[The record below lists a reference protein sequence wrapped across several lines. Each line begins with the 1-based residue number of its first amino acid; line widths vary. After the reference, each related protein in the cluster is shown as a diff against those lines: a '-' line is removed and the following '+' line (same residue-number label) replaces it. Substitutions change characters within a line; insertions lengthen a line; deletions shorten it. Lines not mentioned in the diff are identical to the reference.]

1 MTKLIAITSIRAGT
15 GKTTIASILAEK
27 LCKEGTVLIIDNNK
41 LNINIYNIK
50 TSSIDDIKL
59 YLCLENKETCKKAIK
74 ESATEI
80 KDNIFF
86 FSGSHE
92 LLSEKELICLKEQN
106 IFDYII
112 VDTALLY
119 NEFYDFSIM
128 IINPNVHEY
137 IEFHKLKLANSIL
150 LVNKFINEIEFKIS
164 KDHFK
169 LYFCSEIINFTNGYE
184 LVLPEENKKEIETLL
199 MKITGEE
206 LKNEKSKFRLFKR
219 RKSNGI

>member
-1 MTKLIAITSIRAGT
+1 MTKLIAVTSIRAGT
-15 GKTTIASILAEK
+15 GKTTITSILAEK
-27 LCKEGTVLIIDNNK
+27 LCKVGTVLIIDNNK
-41 LNINIYNIK
+41 SNINIYNIK

-80 KDNIFF
+80 KDNIYF

-92 LLSEKELICLKEQN
+92 LLTEKELKCLKEQN
-106 IFDYII
+106 IYDYII
-112 VDTALLY
+112 VDTDEIY

-137 IEFHKLKLANSIL
+137 IEFHKLKLENSIL
-150 LVNKFINEIEFKIS
+150 IVNKFINDIEFKIS
-164 KDHFK
+164 KEYFK

-184 LVLPEENKKEIETLL
+184 LVLPEENKWEIEMLL
-199 MKITGEE
+199 LKITGEVF
-206 LKNEKSKFRLFKR
+206 KNEKIKFRLFKR
-219 RKSNGI
+219 R